1 MITANAKRARVG
13 GTAAMNFRADRGSQ
27 YAIAHCP
34 NSAISEAA
42 EATAAVCTCIVAP
55 GHDAGSK
62 HESNAIALNANQKS
76 TTGARTIVSA
86 VEISGAAY
94 HPALESGG

>member
-13 GTAAMNFRADRGSQ
+13 GTAAMNIRIGRGSQ

-34 NSAISEAA
+34 ASAISEAA
-42 EATAAVCTCIVAP
+42 ETTAAVCTCIVAA
-55 GHDAGSK
+55 GQESGSK
-62 HESNAIALNANQKS
+62 QESNAIALNANQKS
-76 TTGARTIVSA
+76 TTGARTIMSA
-86 VEISGAAY
+86 VEISGATY